1 MDNLS
6 FKIKKQERQDSV
18 IASDWLRANGLNES
32 YFASVKLIFIQ
43 AQQVASNLLTQHRA
57 ELNVNELRSL
67 QIYLNAIANKKTRTK
82 ITKAQAYKVLNIGT
96 KINRQIFKQYKSSV
110 INNTPSVT

>member
-67 QIYLNAIANKKTRTK
+67 QIASGQYVRLLVRHSCPAIA
-82 ITKAQAYKVLNIGT
+82 
-96 KINRQIFKQYKSSV
+96 
-110 INNTPSVT
+110 